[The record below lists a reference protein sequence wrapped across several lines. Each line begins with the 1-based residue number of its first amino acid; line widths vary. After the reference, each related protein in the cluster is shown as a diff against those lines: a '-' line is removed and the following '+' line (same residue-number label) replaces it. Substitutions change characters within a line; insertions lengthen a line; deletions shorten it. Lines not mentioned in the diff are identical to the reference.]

1 MIEFKN
7 VSKVFKTKE
16 REVKALDEVNFRVDK
31 GQISGVIGF
40 SGAGKST
47 LIRSVNLLERPTD
60 GEVIVNGQSLTLLKG
75 GELQKAKRNI
85 GMIFQHFNLL
95 QSKTVFENVA
105 VPLRLVRTP
114 QAELKKR
121 VRELLDFVGLSDKAD
136 SYPEQ
141 LSGGQKQRI
150 GIARALASNP
160 AVLLCDEATSA
171 LDPETTSSILQLLK
185 RVNEEF
191 NVTILIITHEMGV
204 IREICDR
211 VAVMEEGRIIEEGT
225 VLDIFSKPQHQT
237 TKNFV
242 RSVFKDQIPA
252 SVRKILEKGSEQI
265 KIYKIEFIGESSGK
279 PLLSELVRNFD
290 VDVNVLFGNI
300 TEIQDT
306 PFGSLTVEL
315 QGDPGSLE
323 SAFRFIKEKELLV
336 SEVKLDA

>member
-1 MIEFKN
+1 MIEFKG
-7 VSKVFKTKE
+7 VSKVFKTKD
-16 REVKALDEVNFRVDK
+16 REVKALDDVTFRVEK
-31 GQISGVIGF
+31 GQIAGVIGF

-60 GEVIVNGQSLTLLKG
+60 GDVIVNGQSIMSLKG
-75 GELQKAKRNI
+75 SQLQKAKRDI

-114 QAELKKR
+114 QAEVKKR
-121 VRELLDFVGLSDKAD
+121 VAELLEFVGLSDKAD

-171 LDPETTSSILQLLK
+171 LDPETTSAILQLLK
-185 RVNEEF
+185 RVNTEF

-204 IREICDR
+204 IREICDK
-211 VAVMEEGRIIEEGT
+211 VAVMESGRIIEEGT
-225 VLDIFSKPQHQT
+225 VLDVFSKPQHQT

-242 RSVFKDQIPA
+242 RSVVNDQIPA
-252 SVRKILEKGSEQI
+252 SVRRILEQGSE
-265 KIYKIEFIGESSGK
+265 KTRIYKIEFIGESSGK
-279 PLLSELVRNFD
+279 PLLSELVRKFD

-306 PFGSLTVEL
+306 PFGSLTVEV
-315 QGDPGSLE
+315 QGEPESLE
-323 SAFRFIKEKELLV
+323 AAFQFILDKDLLV